1 MTSLLFDSVHNLL
14 WCGDSRGLARSFTP
28 NAGYPFQVYP
38 YTKFAATTLAQP
50 VVQQRS
56 HVRGVLS
63 LLQNCVNL
71 NSRRGV
77 PQASFTAESVTAP
90 AGIFGGLSCMSTP
103 GTGNDVVL
111 GGTHSLFSLDMQKSV
126 VSPYDHRGKLSFVD
140 SVSKTLVL
148 GATDGTIELF
158 DTTSNSSVK
167 AFQAHNGLLGDMAV
181 QGNYIATCG
190 YSARR
195 RYDGPGASS
204 HRNSSAAGGTSYITD
219 PLVHLIDTRMMK
231 PLLPIPFPNGAAFV
245 RFHPKLPNIVIVASS
260 SGVLEFVDIF
270 DQLKLNVYQVN
281 TAPASPGV
289 SRMEISDNGEYICC
303 SEGRL
308 LHLWSFT
315 SDTNFVNF
323 PAPLEEQDIPAP
335 LPPPFEV
342 DDPVPLSSVGMPY
355 YKDYLLSNYATD
367 LVFTKELLKVPA
379 EVDTSLGHGAFVPYD
394 RTAHGP
400 RNISQPYQSLREPP
414 GTSNNA
420 PRFISERD
428 GESNENM
435 IHAENSVFHLK
446 SQASVPN
453 CYSRLQIQY
462 SKFGVDDFDFDYYN
476 KSNGECSGLE
486 NHLDN
491 SYTNALLQL
500 YRAAPAFYNS
510 VVESLLPEY
519 LPNGPDIILWNPQGL
534 SLLIELGY
542 LFDMMHKAE
551 GRNVKIA
558 NFSQLLTQSASAA
571 SAGVINTD
579 EEKSLN
585 ADGLREIIIRFNH
598 YLLSELTSSQRKRS
612 PTNSEKIEDIMGIR
626 LEMQIKSQCAETE
639 THTGS
644 QLIFDLAS
652 PPEQYLNKL
661 AMLRRAEKSDIN
673 ILSYMDY
680 FMDQYKLASC
690 RECEARGRPHAVNA
704 RQRVVRLPKVL
715 LINLSMTNFE
725 LQMIHNC
732 REWLVPEFYIGE
744 DERFV
749 DAGKGRKYE
758 LLGYVCEISHG
769 PGVKRGAH
777 NLVSF
782 VKIKRQWY
790 LFNDFLVM
798 PIAQEE
804 ALNLSYSWK
813 KPVIIVYIEPGQEFL
828 YFETSTF
835 KKLQDLDTSIIYRD
849 HFVRAAREGH
859 RQEYKLLTKEEAPEM
874 GTLIAIDAEF
884 IVSEPEQLEIGYT
897 GTRKLIKP
905 KKLTLA
911 RVSVLRGNG
920 PNVGVPFIDDYIVWT
935 GHIEDYLTS
944 FSGIEPGDLDPE
956 VSKKGLVTLQTV
968 YRKLWLLLNMGCVF
982 VGHGLQ
988 NDFRCINLVVPKPQ
1002 VRDTAHLFYLPEFK
1016 RKLSLKFLAYVLLK
1030 EKVQTGNHDSVEDAY
1045 TALMLF
1051 QKHEELTRSGDLES
1065 VLYQVYM
1072 EGQQRRF
1079 RAP

>member
-14 WCGDSRGLARSFTP
+14 WCGDSLGLARSFTP
-28 NAGYPFQVYP
+28 NAGYPFQLYP
-38 YTKFAATTLAQP
+38 YTKFPATTLPLP
-50 VVQQRS
+50 VVQQRN
-56 HVRGVLS
+56 HLRGILS

-71 NSRRGV
+71 NSRRGLS
-77 PQASFTAESVTAP
+77 QATFTAASVTDSANVLRN
-90 AGIFGGLSCMSTP
+90 LSCMTTL
-103 GTGNDVVL
+103 GTGNDIIV
-111 GGTHSLFSLDMQKSV
+111 GGTHSLGSLDMQKCV
-126 VSPYDHRGKLSFVD
+126 ATGFDHSGNLSFVD
-140 SVSKTLVL
+140 SVAKTLVL
-148 GATDGTIELF
+148 GTTDGTVELF
-158 DTTSNSSVK
+158 DTASNSSVK
-167 AFQAHNGLLGDMAV
+167 SFPAHSGLLSDMAV

-195 RYDGPGASS
+195 RYD
-204 HRNSSAAGGTSYITD
+204 HKNSSAAGGTSYITD

-231 PLLPIPFPNGAAFV
+231 SLSPIPFPNGASFV

-260 SGVLEFVDIF
+260 TGVLEFVDIF

-281 TAPASPGV
+281 MSPASPGI

-367 LVFTKELLKVPA
+367 MVFTKELLKVPA

-414 GTSNNA
+414 GSNSNA

-435 IHAENSVFHLK
+435 IHAENSIFHLK
-446 SQASVPN
+446 SPTSVPH

-476 KSNGECSGLE
+476 KSNGACSGLE

-519 LPNGPDIILWNPQGL
+519 LPNRPEIIMWNPQGL

-598 YLLSELTSSQRKRS
+598 YLLSELTSNQRERRH
-612 PTNSEKIEDIMGIR
+612 TNSEKIEDIMGIK
-626 LEMQIKSQCAETE
+626 LEMQIKSQCTETE

-644 QLIFDLAS
+644 QLIFDLTS
-652 PPEQYLNKL
+652 PPEQ
-661 AMLRRAEKSDIN
+661 
-673 ILSYMDY
+673 
-680 FMDQYKLASC
+680 
-690 RECEARGRPHAVNA
+690 
-704 RQRVVRLPKVL
+704 
-715 LINLSMTNFE
+715 
-725 LQMIHNC
+725 
-732 REWLVPEFYIGE
+732 
-744 DERFV
+744 
-749 DAGKGRKYE
+749 
-758 LLGYVCEISHG
+758 
-769 PGVKRGAH
+769 
-777 NLVSF
+777 
-782 VKIKRQWY
+782 
-790 LFNDFLVM
+790 
-798 PIAQEE
+798 
-804 ALNLSYSWK
+804 
-813 KPVIIVYIEPGQEFL
+813 
-828 YFETSTF
+828 
-835 KKLQDLDTSIIYRD
+835 
-849 HFVRAAREGH
+849 
-859 RQEYKLLTKEEAPEM
+859 
-874 GTLIAIDAEF
+874 
-884 IVSEPEQLEIGYT
+884 
-897 GTRKLIKP
+897 
-905 KKLTLA
+905 
-911 RVSVLRGNG
+911 
-920 PNVGVPFIDDYIVWT
+920 
-935 GHIEDYLTS
+935 
-944 FSGIEPGDLDPE
+944 
-956 VSKKGLVTLQTV
+956 
-968 YRKLWLLLNMGCVF
+968 
-982 VGHGLQ
+982 
-988 NDFRCINLVVPKPQ
+988 
-1002 VRDTAHLFYLPEFK
+1002 
-1016 RKLSLKFLAYVLLK
+1016 
-1030 EKVQTGNHDSVEDAY
+1030 
-1045 TALMLF
+1045 
-1051 QKHEELTRSGDLES
+1051 
-1065 VLYQVYM
+1065 
-1072 EGQQRRF
+1072 
-1079 RAP
+1079 